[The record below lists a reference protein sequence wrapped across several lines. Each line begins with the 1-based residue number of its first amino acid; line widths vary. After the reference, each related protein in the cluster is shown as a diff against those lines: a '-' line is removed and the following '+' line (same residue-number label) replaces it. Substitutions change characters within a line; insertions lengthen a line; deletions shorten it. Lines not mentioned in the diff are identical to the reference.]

1 MKKIKFILFAF
12 TALLVVVLVGLKIS
26 AATGDYTTY
35 VYDLDFSKGNGTQ
48 LTVNPYVEGDETK
61 TEVPSEA
68 ITFTYVNKDIKYTN
82 ITYLDGTS
90 QTVNEA
96 SKNGVKLNSSGY
108 LKFSAKASWSAE
120 LVIGGS
126 ATSSSGRPNSVH
138 VVSNANQEIEGV
150 TVSGAL
156 TVTTTGKIDNLA
168 NNFAK
173 DIVKI
178 DNGIAGEMN
187 IKRSNG
193 EVFIADMILKVN
205 IPNDSETC
213 KVYFYNGDVLQ
224 DSLTKEIIV
233 GNTISAP
240 DTILQYPE
248 GKIFAGWTANPET
261 NELYDFTQPV
271 NGELN
276 LYAIW
281 EDYSVDNPNVLD
293 SALLDRW
300 GQAYHQIT
308 KNDKVDFI
316 GTNYSITY
324 NMNFITDGEITTV
337 LKNTGS
343 MNVANESNALIFE
356 AKASGKLIVEVKS
369 GSNKENQNLECI
381 TVDNI
386 AAVSTDANIDN
397 TAYKAVEFKITTPGT
412 YYIGNTE
419 GTVLYKSAKF
429 VEDAEL
435 HQYENVGKTSIRY
448 VCAIRNIAAEE
459 LANVT
464 VTLKLTL
471 EGVDTVNLNIP
482 IVYTSV
488 LGDNGFAAEENTYYM
503 VYTITGLNVDAA
515 YYGKTL
521 TAQVVVTNGLET
533 VTSIETVYTISNFTA

>member
-35 VYDLDFSKGNGTQ
+35 VYDLDFSKGVSIEKNMQ

-68 ITFTYVNKDIKYTN
+68 ITFTYTNKDIKNTN
-82 ITYLDGTS
+82 ITYLDGTT
-90 QTVNEA
+90 QIVNDK
-96 SKNGVKLNSSGY
+96 SVKGVKLNSSGY

-120 LVIGGS
+120 LVIGGG
-126 ATSSSGRPNSVH
+126 TIGDSVH
-138 VVSNANQEIEGV
+138 VVSDANQEIEGV

-156 TVTTTGKIDNLA
+156 TVTTTAEAANID

-173 DIVKI
+173 DIIKI
-178 DNGIAGEMN
+178 DNGVAGEMN
-187 IKRSNG
+187 IKRSKG

-205 IPNDSETC
+205 IPNDAETC

-224 DSLTKEIIV
+224 EGLTKEIIV
-233 GNTISAP
+233 GNTVSAP
-240 DTILQYPE
+240 DTVLQYPE

-300 GQAYHQIT
+300 GQAYHQVT
-308 KNDKVDFI
+308 KHDKVNFT

-324 NMNFITDGEITTV
+324 NMNFISDGEFTSI

-356 AKASGKLIVEVKS
+356 AKSSGTLIVEVKS
-369 GSNKENQNLECI
+369 GSSKENQNLECI
-381 TVDNI
+381 TVDNV
-386 AAVSTDANIDN
+386 AAISTDANIDN
-397 TAYKAVEFKITTPGT
+397 TGYKAVEFKITTPGT

-435 HQYENVGKTSIRY
+435 HQYENAGKTSIRY
-448 VCAIRNIAAEE
+448 VCAIRNIPAEE
-459 LANVT
+459 LANVV

-471 EGVDTVNLNIP
+471 EGVDTVNVNIP
-482 IVYTSV
+482 TVYTSV
-488 LGDNGFAAEENTYYM
+488 LGDNGFAAEANTYYM

-521 TAQVVVTNGLET
+521 TAQVVVTNGDSIVNSI
-533 VTSIETVYTISNFTA
+533 VTTYTISNFTA